1 MLKASQ
7 IADKVLDIVQDPSF
21 DISTVLAELDAFAAH
36 ITSRVLFPALEAEAN
51 VVTVTT
57 AANVNLPGNFQRNL
71 FHCRNATGQPV
82 TILTS
87 KVQLALRCG
96 NDLAQTGTRTLG
108 VAPAAP
114 LLWYAPIPTAAET
127 LTLSY
132 HRKPDVIT
140 PASTLS
146 FLPDGFDDLA
156 INWACWKLYAKIE
169 QGTEGNKTDTSYYSN
184 LYLGMLEELRLSIP
198 QGVSMPSPP
207 ISIPERW

>member
-1 MLKASQ
+1 MLNASQ

-21 DISTVLAELDAFAAH
+21 DISTVLAELNAFAAH

-57 AANVNLPGNFQRNL
+57 AASVNLPDNFQRNL
-71 FHCRNATGQPV
+71 FHCRNATGHPV
-82 TILTS
+82 TVLTS
-87 KVQLALRCG
+87 KEQLARRFG
-96 NDLAQTGTRTLG
+96 NDLAQTGTRTIG

-114 LLWYAPIPTAAET
+114 LLWYAPIPAVAET

-140 PASTLS
+140 SASTLS

-156 INWACWKLYAKIE
+156 INWVCWKLYARIE

-184 LYLGMLEELRLSIP
+184 LYLGMLEELRISIP

-207 ISIPERW
+207 VSIPERW

>member
-21 DISTVLAELDAFAAH
+21 DISTVLAELNAFAAH

-57 AANVNLPGNFQRNL
+57 AASVNLPDNFQRNL

-96 NDLAQTGTRTLG
+96 NSG
-108 VAPAAP
+108 V
-114 LLWYAPIPTAAET
+114 
-127 LTLSY
+127 
-132 HRKPDVIT
+132 RR
-140 PASTLS
+140 ASTW
-146 FLPDGFDDLA
+146 P
-156 INWACWKLYAKIE
+156 
-169 QGTEGNKTDTSYYSN
+169 
-184 LYLGMLEELRLSIP
+184 MLR
-198 QGVSMPSPP
+198 
-207 ISIPERW
+207 

>member
-21 DISTVLAELDAFAAH
+21 DISTVLAELNAFAAH

-57 AANVNLPGNFQRNL
+57 AASVNLPDNFQRNL

-82 TILTS
+82 TVLTS
-87 KVQLALRCG
+87 KAQLARRCG
-96 NDLAQTGTRTLG
+96 NDLAQTGTRTIG

-114 LLWYAPIPTAAET
+114 LLWYAPIPAVAET

-140 PASTLS
+140 SASTLS

-156 INWACWKLYAKIE
+156 INWVCWKLYARIE
-169 QGTEGNKTDTSYYSN
+169 QGTEGNKTVWAYYSN
-184 LYLGMLEELRLSIP
+184 LDLGMLEELRLSIP

-207 ISIPERW
+207 VSIPERW

>member
-1 MLKASQ
+1 MLNASQ
-7 IADKVLDIVQDPSF
+7 IADKVLDIVQGPSF
-21 DISTVLAELDAFAAH
+21 DISTVLAELNAFAAH

-57 AANVNLPGNFQRNL
+57 AASVNLPDNFQRNL

-82 TILTS
+82 TVLTS
-87 KVQLALRCG
+87 KAQLARRCG
-96 NDLAQTGTRTLG
+96 NDLAQTGTRTIG

-114 LLWYAPIPTAAET
+114 LLWYAPIPAVAET

-140 PASTLS
+140 SASTLS

-156 INWACWKLYAKIE
+156 INWVCWKLYARIE

-207 ISIPERW
+207 VSIPERW